1 MISCKL
7 SGGLGNQL
15 FQIFTTI
22 SYAFNNNKPFVF
34 LNNHQLGTGAN
45 GSTIRYT
52 YWDHFLSALKP
63 FLKNMNE
70 IPQFS
75 VVREE
80 GFGYSELPLQNNTNI
95 VLVGHFQ
102 SPLYFSKH
110 KEMICRL
117 IRLGEKQ
124 NIVKKRINMMDLDLD
139 MGLCLDNAVSIHF
152 RLGDYKNYPDK
163 HPILSVLYYINA
175 IQFMIQTKKPIE
187 SNAVTED
194 TLFLYFCEEDD
205 LDEVTLTMTEIQK
218 TFPQLRFQRATNGTK
233 ISDWEEMLFMSLCS
247 HNIIANSTFSWWS
260 AYLNNHPNKIV
271 CCPETWFGPQMDC
284 SMADFFPED
293 WKRISCLK
301 KNERQPTNNHQPTN

>member
-34 LNNHQLGTGAN
+34 LNNYQLGTGAN

-52 YWDHFLSALKP
+52 YWDHFLSGLKP
-63 FLKNMNE
+63 FLKNMDQ

-80 GFGYSELPLQNNTNI
+80 GFGYSDLPPALTNTNI

-124 NIVKKRINMMDLDLD
+124 EALKKRIKTMDLDFE

-163 HPILSVLYYINA
+163 HPILSVSYYINA
-175 IQFMIQTKKPIE
+175 IQFMMDN
-187 SNAVTED
+187 NAVSLD
-194 TLFLYFCEEDD
+194 THFLYFCEEDD
-205 LDEVTLTMTEIQK
+205 LAEVTLTMAEIQN
-218 TFPQLRFQRATNGTK
+218 TFPQLRFQRATTNGGKGAKGDK
-233 ISDWEEMLFMSLCS
+233 ISDLADWEEMLLMSLCS

-260 AYLNNHPNKIV
+260 AYLNNHPKKIV

-293 WKRISCLK
+293 WKRIA
-301 KNERQPTNNHQPTN
+301 N